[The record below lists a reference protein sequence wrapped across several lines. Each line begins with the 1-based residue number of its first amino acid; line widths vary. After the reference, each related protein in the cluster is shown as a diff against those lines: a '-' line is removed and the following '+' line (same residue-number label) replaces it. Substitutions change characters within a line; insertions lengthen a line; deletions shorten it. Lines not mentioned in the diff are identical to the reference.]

1 MENLFHP
8 DSDPHLCAHLYSF
21 SRTSAASS
29 GAPSGP
35 HRVRL
40 RVHRGYVSGSLQGY
54 AFGCSSGT
62 SVGMYMGASRVVS
75 AGASRVLVSTPLGTH
90 RVRPG
95 WFQSA
100 SLACGRSPL
109 RADRVGPN
117 RLEGEQM
124 HYAPE
129 ILGDTNTPDFSGS
142 FVYVRKHLFANV
154 NS

>member
-8 DSDPHLCAHLYSF
+8 DSDPYPRSHLYSF

-29 GAPSGP
+29 GAPLGT
-35 HRVRL
+35 HRVSL
-40 RVHRGYVSGSLQGY
+40 RVHRGCVSGSLQGY

-100 SLACGRSPL
+100 SLARGRGRL
-109 RADRVGPN
+109 RAVRVGPN
-117 RLEGEQM
+117 RLEGATDCFAVELSVTRHPRFFGDFLYTFAYKCLQM
-124 HYAPE
+124 
-129 ILGDTNTPDFSGS
+129 
-142 FVYVRKHLFANV
+142 
-154 NS
+154 